1 VREIRREITIPIA
14 CLCHVTIGAT
24 LLTFALSSRA
34 ADAGATT
41 QPARD
46 PLIARIVSDISEDR
60 IGQIMA
66 RLESFQIR
74 HTLSDPTQPDRG
86 VGAARQWI
94 FDQLKSYG
102 PRLQV
107 SFDTHQIQ
115 RSARVWKEVELRNV
129 VAILPGKSEASKG
142 RWIMIAGHY
151 DSVNLRNAAELRGHP
166 EQAAE
171 LPAPGVSDDASGVAA
186 AMECARVLSQYEFDA
201 TLVFVAFAGEE
212 QGLVG
217 ARAMA
222 KRLKGQQQEIEALL
236 NNDIIGNDTA
246 GNGVSEPHRVLVFS
260 EDPNDSPSRQLA
272 RFTRQI
278 ATQYAPDMT
287 VEMIFRHDRF
297 GRGGDH
303 TAFNQEGYPAVRFT
317 TASENYSHQH
327 SPTDTL
333 ANASI
338 PYTARVVRVNAA
350 AAAALALAP
359 RPPVTRA
366 PDAAGRAR
374 AGRGNRIGLSRGTG
388 GYDAVL
394 RWDEPNPDADLG
406 GFIVVWRSTT
416 SPDWEHE
423 HPIPGGATA
432 REFAIRNLRI
442 DQVVIG
448 VKAVDREGHA
458 SPASAYVTEP
468 RRPQSDA
475 PTEQ

>member
-1 VREIRREITIPIA
+1 V
-14 CLCHVTIGAT
+14 VVS
-24 LLTFALSSRA
+24 FALAAWAA
-34 ADAGATT
+34 ADPVT
-41 QPARD
+41 QPSGD
-46 PLIARIVSDISEDR
+46 PLIARIVSDISEER

-66 RLESFQIR
+66 KLESFQTR
-74 HTLSDPTQPDRG
+74 HTLSDPAQAGRG

-94 FDQLKSYG
+94 FDELGSYS
-102 PRLQV
+102 PRLAV
-107 SFDTHQIQ
+107 SFDTHEV
-115 RSARVWKEVELRNV
+115 AKGGRVWKDVELRNV
-129 VAILPGKSEASKG
+129 VAVLEGKSAASKG
-142 RWIMIAGHY
+142 RWIMIGGHY

-166 EQAAE
+166 EQAPE

-272 RFTRQI
+272 RFVR
-278 ATQYAPDMT
+278 ATAAQYVPDMT
-287 VEMIFRHDRF
+287 AEMIFRHDRF

-317 TASENYSHQH
+317 TASENFAHQH
-327 SPTDTL
+327 SPSDTL
-333 ANASI
+333 ANASV

-350 AAAALALAP
+350 TAAGLALAP
-359 RPPVTRA
+359 RAPVTRGPSVA
-366 PDAAGRAR
+366 RGGGGGGAG
-374 AGRGNRIGLSRGTG
+374 GNRIGLSRGTG
-388 GYDAVL
+388 GYDAVM
-394 RWDEPNPDADLG
+394 RWDEPGADADLA
-406 GFIVVWRSTT
+406 GFVMVWRSTLA
-416 SPDWEHE
+416 PDWEHE
-423 HPIPGGATA
+423 QRAPGGAGA
-432 REFAIRNLRI
+432 REFVIRNLPI
-442 DQVVIG
+442 DQLVIG
-448 VKAVDREGHA
+448 VKAVDRDGHE

-468 RRPQSDA
+468 RRPQDPPA
-475 PTEQ
+475 TEP